1 MIQGKQRQ
9 LLLLLCESS
18 QPLTAKQ
25 LSEQLGCSIRT
36 VKNYVAQL
44 NCMNEVA
51 LITSSR
57 QGYLAMQPAAQDALA
72 KSAATQQIPQ
82 TFRDRAF
89 YLIRQIL
96 IHHAPLDVFDL
107 AEQLFISYAT
117 LKADIAKMN
126 QMFAPS
132 DVKMVVRRHH
142 LQVEGTEKNKR
153 RLVARLMMEEAP
165 HHFIDRSLLTQN
177 FNQADVEQLEKII
190 KEALVQSR
198 LSLNDDA
205 LLNLMLH
212 LLIMIQSI
220 QHYQTLVSRES
231 YSTWLDKE
239 DATVITRIIGR
250 LEQVFSVSLN
260 KHEREEIHMLFH
272 ANMDRL
278 PFRPREK
285 LQDVVGQQIS
295 DAMQVV
301 FSEVKRVFG
310 IELKNEWFTLP
321 FGLHLKKMYSRAM
334 QGSGLNSPLTDTLQE
349 EFPVVFELA
358 LFVSNCLNKAL
369 RISISAGERAYL
381 ALHLGAELDRQKQL
395 AEKIQTVIF
404 TPHYTRL
411 SEQLYQNLSSQFGRD
426 LNIVATVNDFSEIG
440 KYDAELLI
448 TTAPQPITSAYQTVT
463 ISPFM
468 TAREKRHIMDV
479 IEQQQARNQ
488 RDFLDQYF
496 DIYFDENSFFR
507 FSSSMQQH
515 EVIAEMCTRLERQ
528 GLVPTS
534 FRAHV
539 FEREAAAST
548 AFGEVAIP
556 HSVYM
561 EAKQT
566 TFSIGLAKD
575 PISWGTH
582 HVRLVI
588 LTAISQ
594 RDQHRFMRLYD
605 ALITMFG
612 DEKMVNTLSGFETFG
627 QFKDLVKTKMNL

>member
-1 MIQGKQRQ
+1 
-9 LLLLLCESS
+9 
-18 QPLTAKQ
+18 
-25 LSEQLGCSIRT
+25 
-36 VKNYVAQL
+36 
-44 NCMNEVA
+44 
-51 LITSSR
+51 
-57 QGYLAMQPAAQDALA
+57 
-72 KSAATQQIPQ
+72 
-82 TFRDRAF
+82 
-89 YLIRQIL
+89 
-96 IHHAPLDVFDL
+96 
-107 AEQLFISYAT
+107 
-117 LKADIAKMN
+117 MN

-220 QHYQTLVSRES
+220 QHHQTLVSRES